1 MLVKG
6 AIEDPALDRALS
18 RTGFTTTEELMAQNL
33 ETTSALT
40 LLYLKSNF
48 EEPRNGWPEPLRI
61 RRPNE
66 EPEKKRKEKP
76 KMASAA
82 EVVSFTES
90 NRGEDWPT

>member
-1 MLVKG
+1 
-6 AIEDPALDRALS
+6 
-18 RTGFTTTEELMAQNL
+18 MAQNL

-66 EPEKKRKEKP
+66 EPEKRKKKEKP
-76 KMASAA
+76 KLASAA
-82 EVVSFTES
+82 EVVSFTEG